1 MIQKHVLV
9 ALGALSTA
17 LVACGSDLM
26 GPGDGDNGSIPGGG
40 TSGSGGSA
48 GSSSGSGGTTSGS
61 GGTATGG
68 TGAGGT
74 AGTAGAGGS
83 GGTPT
88 CVPGVPASSQVPRM
102 LNHQYD
108 TVVRDL
114 LGVTAL
120 TSAGNMPPSSLLA
133 ADSDGSL
140 TDIGWSAYL
149 NAADK
154 IATEVMAGTNRTRFI
169 SCDPAMA
176 NCLTDTIR
184 TFGRKAFRRPLTEA
198 EVTSFSR
205 LNMLT
210 PRGTP
215 AEVAEAILYAFLA
228 SPSFIMLPELAQE
241 QENGALKL
249 SQHEVATRLSFLLW
263 DSVPDDMLNAAADA
277 GELATKEQI
286 LAQAQRMV
294 MVREKTAPVVAAF
307 HRFYADIR
315 LGSHWNDIEHDTTKY
330 PKWTPGVRAAMMTEI
345 DRFFEEVAFQGG
357 TFKDLFLSRVA
368 YVNRDTA
375 PIYGLDAATYGADPT
390 RVELDANERPGF
402 LTRVGFLA
410 SYSAGAST
418 SPILRGA
425 YISKN
430 ILGVHID
437 DPPPGAAETP
447 VPPGNYTTNRQV
459 MEALTAGDMC
469 AGCHATAINPW
480 GFVLEGYDSI
490 GGIQTVDPLGGA
502 IESTVEIEING
513 VTKTIS
519 TAMELMNEISLG
531 PDAKHLYAEKWVTF
545 ATRRVPNDNDACLVN
560 ELNTKLSGDGYTIL
574 NVLADLTQADSFR
587 LRTVGN

>member
-17 LVACGSDLM
+17 LVACGSDMM

-40 TSGSGGSA
+40 TSGSGGTA
-48 GSSSGSGGTTSGS
+48 GSSSGSGGSTSGS
-61 GGTATGG
+61 GGTANGG
-68 TGAGGT
+68 TAAGGT
-74 AGTAGAGGS
+74 AGTAGSAGS

-102 LNHQYD
+102 KNGQYD
-108 TVVRDL
+108 AVVKDL
-114 LGVTAL
+114 LGVSTLA
-120 TSAGNMPPSSLLA
+120 SAGNMPPSSQLA

-140 TDIGWSAYL
+140 TDIAWNAYL
-149 NAADK
+149 TTAEK
-154 IATEVMAGTNRTRFI
+154 IAAEVMAGANRTRFI

-184 TFGRKAFRRPLTEA
+184 AFGRKAFRRPLTDA

-228 SPSFIMLPELAQE
+228 SPSFITLPELAQE
-241 QENGALKL
+241 QEGGAFKL
-249 SQHEVATRLSFLLW
+249 SQHEIATRLSFLLW
-263 DSVPDDMLNAAADA
+263 GSVPDDALNAAADA
-277 GELATKEQI
+277 GQLATREQI

-294 MVREKTAPVVAAF
+294 MVREKTGPVVAAF

-315 LGSHWNDIEHDTTKY
+315 LGSHWNDIEHDTMKF

-357 TFKDLFLSRVA
+357 SFKDIFLSRVA

-375 PIYGLDAATYGADPT
+375 PIYGLDAAAYGADVT
-390 RVELDANERPGF
+390 RVELDANQRPGF

-410 SYSAGAST
+410 SFSAGGMT

-430 ILGVHID
+430 VLGVHID

-447 VPPGNYTTNRQV
+447 VPPGDYTTNRQV

-480 GFVLEGYDSI
+480 GFVLEGFDSI
-490 GGIQTVDPLGGA
+490 GSIQTV
-502 IESTVEIEING
+502 
-513 VTKTIS
+513 
-519 TAMELMNEISLG
+519 
-531 PDAKHLYAEKWVTF
+531 
-545 ATRRVPNDNDACLVN
+545 
-560 ELNTKLSGDGYTIL
+560 
-574 NVLADLTQADSFR
+574 
-587 LRTVGN
+587 